1 MQPRIKF
8 SKLIKKE
15 PWPHGIE
22 QALIVF
28 SLSLTPAALCYCI
41 SALSHTMLFYSVE
54 PTVQGPDYSYILYC
68 VPLHTERAMSL
79 CGIKTPAVAHWI
91 AALYRHVPDLSSV
104 LSSRLLN
111 NKCCVV
117 KVHLR
122 VLIIAEVS
130 RRRTWGGWQGEPAEW
145 LLRIPPQLLKTLCIF

>member
-1 MQPRIKF
+1 
-8 SKLIKKE
+8 
-15 PWPHGIE
+15 
-22 QALIVF
+22 
-28 SLSLTPAALCYCI
+28 
-41 SALSHTMLFYSVE
+41 MLFYSVE
-54 PTVQGPDYSYILYC
+54 LTVQGPDYILYC
-68 VPLHTERAMSL
+68 VPLHPERAMSL
-79 CGIKTPAVAHWI
+79 SGIKTPAVAHWI

-130 RRRTWGGWQGEPAEW
+130 RRRTWGGWQGEPAE
-145 LLRIPPQLLKTLCIF
+145 